1 MAMGTEQNL
10 NKGKGLTIELAK
22 KIPVIKQNEK
32 SPNLILSCGGVDY
45 NFMIPALLTTQY
57 YYQTENYYKL
67 SKNEQ
72 IRIRKEHEANVK
84 IDNKVRKEYRDR
96 LGQCIL
102 DSEHEV
108 SINFLEKFIY
118 NRMSNLF
125 KNPELIKT
133 LNYLGKVN

>member
-1 MAMGTEQNL
+1 MV
-10 NKGKGLTIELAK
+10 K
-22 KIPVIKQNEK
+22 
-32 SPNLILSCGGVDY
+32 NLIQSFFL
-45 NFMIPALLTTQY
+45 
-57 YYQTENYYKL
+57 
-67 SKNEQ
+67 
-72 IRIRKEHEANVK
+72 NVK

-108 SINFLEKFIY
+108 SINFLKKFIY